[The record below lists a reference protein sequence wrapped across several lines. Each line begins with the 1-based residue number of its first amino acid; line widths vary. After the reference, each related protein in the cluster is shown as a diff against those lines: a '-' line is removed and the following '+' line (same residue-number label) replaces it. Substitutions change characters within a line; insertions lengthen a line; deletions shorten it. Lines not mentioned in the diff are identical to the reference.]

1 MIGRYRVGAQGW
13 RTAVIPWAAG
23 LACLIGVCGPT
34 LADEPVDPVVAEV
47 DLQRGIVA
55 FQKGRY
61 DEALTRLDGI
71 RATVPGASYYRG
83 LSLLGLKRNDD
94 ALREFESLRTMPGP
108 HTEADLGVGVA
119 QLALG
124 DAKGAEAALG
134 TYLKARPDDH
144 YGHYMMGVALFQQGR
159 SPDAREHFAIAKADA
174 NLSPYLA
181 PYRDLV
187 ASVADD
193 AVLPPLPATS
203 PTASIVP
210 PENNAPRVNF
220 MNRMTAP
227 PGGPGT
233 IPGPGTTGVGG
244 ATTGAADPN
253 RRWNL
258 AIVNG
263 YEYDTNVALAPS
275 IALTGLGSLNQKID
289 SRYQLASFGEYR
301 FIQREDLVAG
311 LIGSTYDSFQFR
323 LQQYNIQDY
332 MGGMYSNL
340 ALGPKFILG
349 GRYEFHDTLLGG
361 NQFTTDHRVTP
372 NLTYREGDFGHF
384 TSFYEFEALDVKGLA
399 LIPAQR
405 RTGNINAIG
414 ATQAIYLANG
424 NGRLYLNYRY
434 ENAQTQ
440 GTDFDR
446 NTHQLGVRLE
456 YPLPGKMVLNTE
468 FRQFFDNY
476 NNPNSLDFLG
486 HRRFDNR
493 IEVRTGLQKFL
504 NAHLSIRV
512 DHVYTN
518 NQSNVAN
525 LFGTSFYSYHRNTL
539 ATQLIY
545 DF

>member
-1 MIGRYRVGAQGW
+1 MTGRYRVGAQGL
-13 RTAVIPWAAG
+13 RPTAILCAAG
-23 LACLIGVCGPT
+23 FACLAVLAMPVI
-34 LADEPVDPVVAEV
+34 ADEPSDPVVAEV

-55 FQKGRY
+55 FRKGRY
-61 DEALTRLDGI
+61 EEALKRLDGI
-71 RATVPGASYYRG
+71 GPGVPGSSYYRG

-94 ALREFESLRTMPGP
+94 ALREFEAMKKAPDAPS
-108 HTEADLGVGVA
+108 EADLGVGVA
-119 QLALG
+119 QLAIG
-124 DAKGAEAALG
+124 DAKGAESAIG
-134 TYLKARPDDH
+134 TYLKARPDDF
-144 YGHYMMGVALFQQGR
+144 YGHYMMGVALFRQGR
-159 SPDAREHFAIAKADA
+159 APDARDQFEIARADTG
-174 NLSPYLA
+174 LA
-181 PYRDLV
+181 PYLEPYKALI
-187 ASVADD
+187 ASVD
-193 AVLPPLPATS
+193 ATPLPPLPPPSSSAT
-203 PTASIVP
+203 IVP
-210 PENNAPRVNF
+210 SENNAPRVNF

-233 IPGPGTTGVGG
+233 IPGPGQTGVGG
-244 ATTGAADPN
+244 DVTNAGNVN

-275 IALTGLGSLNQKID
+275 IALTGLGTIGRKID

-301 FIQREDLVAG
+301 FIQREDWVAG

-323 LQQYNIQDY
+323 LPQFNIQDY
-332 MGGMYSNL
+332 MGGVYSNL
-340 ALGPKFILG
+340 SLTPKLILG

-361 NQFTTDHRVTP
+361 NQFTTDHRLTP
-372 NLTYREGDFGHF
+372 NLTYRQGDFGHF
-384 TSFYEFEALDVKGLA
+384 TTFYEYEALDVKGLA

-446 NTHQLGVRLE
+446 NTHQVGARLE
-456 YPLPGKMVLNTE
+456 IPLPGKMVLNTE

-476 NNPNSLDFLG
+476 NNANSLDFLG
-486 HRRFDNR
+486 RRRFDNR
-493 IEVRTGLQKFL
+493 IEIRTGLQKFI
-504 NAHLSIRV
+504 NSHLSVRV

-525 LFGTSFYSYHRNTL
+525 LFESSFYSYHRNTL